1 MSFNPIQFY
10 KDNNIV
16 FSKLVP
22 LDKADGSVM
31 FVNIDNI
38 LSVEKHDGH
47 DAAYIVVGIA
57 NGAPAGVVTKMAY
70 KDFLAV
76 LQTKAEELA
85 KLQTLSKS
93 K

>member
-1 MSFNPIQFY
+1 MAFNPIQFY
-10 KDNNIV
+10 KEHNIV

-22 LDKADGSVM
+22 LDKQDESVM

-38 LSVEKHDGH
+38 LSVEQHDRH
-47 DAAYIVVGIA
+47 DAAYIVVGMH
-57 NGAPAGVVTKMAY
+57 NGAPAGVVTKMPY
-70 KDFLAV
+70 QDFLTI

-85 KLQTLSKS
+85 KLQALSKS